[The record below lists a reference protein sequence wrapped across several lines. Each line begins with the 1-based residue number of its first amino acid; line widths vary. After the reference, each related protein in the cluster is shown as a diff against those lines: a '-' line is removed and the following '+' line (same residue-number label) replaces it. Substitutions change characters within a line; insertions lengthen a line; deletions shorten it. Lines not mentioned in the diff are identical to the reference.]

1 MSQLSRASR
10 TPATPVAPTYP
21 NRRISDYVS
30 ALQWHMLQAAQPGE
44 PQPHRQRLAIH
55 ETQHSR
61 YLSPWSTL
69 SEV

>member
-1 MSQLSRASR
+1 MSQLSRTPR
-10 TPATPVAPTYP
+10 TPATPVTPTYP

-30 ALQWHMLQAAQPGE
+30 ALQWHMLQAAQPIE
-44 PQPHRQRLAIH
+44 RRQRSPRLTTH

-61 YLSPWSTL
+61 YLSPPSTL